1 VGWRPYAA
9 VGWRPYAA
17 RVLALA
23 AIYYG
28 AAKLGLDLAFAA
40 PSVTAVWPP
49 TGIALAAIVLG
60 GYRLWPGVALGAFLA
75 NSWTGVPLYTT
86 LGIAAGNTLE
96 ALVGAYLLREVG
108 EFRPSLERVRDV
120 LALAAFAGIASTIV
134 SATIG
139 VTSLLVGNEISAD
152 EFGSTWRTW
161 WLGDMGGDLV
171 VAPAVLVAATHW
183 PFHRAPGRILEAV
196 ALGLLT
202 AGVAVLVFSGSAIY
216 PYLLFPVLICAAL
229 RFWQPGAV
237 AATLLVSA
245 IAIPL
250 TEHDVGPFSGY
261 SPDDRLLLAQ
271 TFIAVA
277 GLTALILAAVISE
290 RTRAEEGAEEIAEI
304 LQESLLPSHV
314 PEIPGLETAIEFQA
328 AGRGQLVGG
337 DFYDLFQGDDESWTV
352 VVGDVVGKGAAAA
365 ATTGLARYTLR
376 AAAEPGRSPAR
387 ILSVLNDAILAQSPG
402 QCCTIAYARLALD
415 SRRGAHVT
423 MSTGGHPL
431 PVVLRAGGRV
441 EPLGQ
446 PGSPLGA
453 LANPTLADRS
463 AELNPGDALVLYTDG
478 LTEAYAPE
486 RIVGEQEL
494 ADAVRGCAG
503 RSARAIATGLRHA
516 LLDDADGREP
526 RDDIVLLVIRVPPG

>member
-1 VGWRPYAA
+1 L
-9 VGWRPYAA
+9 
-17 RVLALA
+17 RVLAIA

-49 TGIALAAIVLG
+49 TGIALAAILLC
-60 GYRLWPGVALGAFLA
+60 GYRMWPGVALGAFLA
-75 NSWTGVPLYTT
+75 NTWTGVPLYTT

-120 LALAAFAGIASTIV
+120 LSLAALAGVASTV
-134 SATIG
+134 VAATVG
-139 VTSLLVGNEISAD
+139 VTSLLVGNEISAH

-183 PFHRAPGRILEAV
+183 PFRRAPAGAV
-196 ALGLLT
+196 EALGLAVLT
-202 AGVAVLVFSGSAIY
+202 VGATVLVFSGAAPY
-216 PYLLFPVLICAAL
+216 AYLLFPVLVLVAL
-229 RFWQPGAV
+229 RLWQPGAV
-237 AATLLVSA
+237 GAMLLIAGV
-245 IAIPL
+245 AIPL
-250 TEHDVGPFSGY
+250 TEHNVGPFSGH

-271 TFIAVA
+271 TFIGIA

-290 RTRAEEGAEEIAEI
+290 RTRAEEGAEEIAET
-304 LQESLLPSHV
+304 LQESLLPSHL

-337 DFYDLFQGDDESWTV
+337 DFYDLFRGEDESWSV

-387 ILSVLNDAILAQSPG
+387 ILGVLNDAILAQSPG
-402 QCCTIAYARLALD
+402 QCCTIAYARLDLD
-415 SRRGAHVT
+415 APRGAHVT
-423 MSTGGHPL
+423 MATGGHPL

-441 EPLGQ
+441 EPLGE
-446 PGSPLGA
+446 PGSLLGA
-453 LANPTLADRS
+453 LPRPALTDRS
-463 AELNPGDALVLYTDG
+463 AELAPGDALILYTDG

-486 RIVGEQEL
+486 RIVGEEEL
-494 ADAVRGCAG
+494 ADAVRACAG
-503 RSARAIATGLRHA
+503 RDAPAIATGLRHA
-516 LLDDADGREP
+516 LLDGADGREP
-526 RDDIVLLVIRVPPG
+526 RDDIVLLVIRVPPS